1 MKQFLEK
8 HFHLSEMNTTIGTE
22 ILGGAVTFA
31 TMAYIL
37 IVQPSFMGI
46 AGMNTTGVMLAT
58 ALISGLATLAMGL
71 YAKMPFALAPGMG
84 TNIILA
90 STLVA
95 GGICT
100 WQQGLGI
107 VFISGMFFVL
117 LSLFKIREKVVEV
130 IPKVLKVGVGASVG
144 AFLIR
149 LSLANAGM
157 INVNGSSFAMNLN
170 LSDPATLLAWIGLAL
185 TLLLYFL
192 RIRIN
197 GKTYHVRGALLI
209 SIFLTTIIGI
219 FMGQVQ
225 LPSSIVTTNAF
236 SNLSDVMFK
245 LDIKGALNPALFTF
259 MLMFFMSDFFS
270 TLGTALGVAGKAGM
284 LDEKGDLPAIGRIFL
299 VDSAAT
305 VVGALSGLTT
315 VTTYVE
321 SASGVEAGG
330 RTGLTAVTTAILF
343 FLSMLFAPL
352 FLMVPTAATAPALI
366 IIGISMMQTLK
377 DVDFKSV
384 EWFPVG
390 VMIIVSI
397 FGGIANGIAIGLV
410 TYCLSHWARYLFTD
424 SREKS
429 PNLLTIIITVLCCL
443 QFIS

>member
-1 MKQFLEK
+1 MKKFLED
-8 HFHLSEMNTTIGTE
+8 HFHLSESGTNVRTE
-22 ILGGAVTFA
+22 ILAGVTTFA

-37 IVQPSFMGI
+37 IVQASMMI
-46 AGMNTTGVMLAT
+46 AAGMNGAGVMLAT

-71 YAKMPFALAPGMG
+71 YAKSPFALAPGMG
-84 TNIILA
+84 TNAILA
-90 STLVA
+90 YTLVA
-95 GGICT
+95 QGICT

-107 VFISGMFFVL
+107 VFISGCFFVL
-117 LSLFKIREKVVEV
+117 LSLFKVREKVVET

-157 INVNGSSFAMNLN
+157 INVSGSSFALNLN
-170 LSDPATLLAWIGLAL
+170 FSDPAVLLSWIGLAI
-185 TLLLYFL
+185 TLLLYFM
-192 RIRIN
+192 RIRIK
-197 GKTYHVRGALLI
+197 GKTYHLRGALLV
-209 SIFLTTIIGI
+209 SIFLITIIGI

-225 LPSSIVTTNAF
+225 LPSSIVTTNA
-236 SNLSDVMFK
+236 LSSLGDVMFK
-245 LDIKGALNPALFTF
+245 LDIRGALNPALFTF

-284 LDEKGDLPAIGRIFL
+284 LDENGDLPTIGKIFL
-299 VDSAAT
+299 VDSTAT

-330 RTGLTAVTTAILF
+330 RTGLTAVTTAICF

-377 DVDFKSV
+377 DVDFKSA

-390 VMIIVSI
+390 LMVIVSI
-397 FGGIANGIAIGLV
+397 FGGIANGIALGLV
-410 TYCLSHWARYLFTD
+410 TYCLTHWARYLFTD
-424 SREKS
+424 SRAKA

>member
-1 MKQFLEK
+1 MKKFLED
-8 HFHLSEMNTTIGTE
+8 HFHLSESGTNVRTE
-22 ILGGAVTFA
+22 ILAGVTTFA

-37 IVQPSFMGI
+37 IVQASMMVA
-46 AGMNTTGVMLAT
+46 AGMNGAGVMLAT

-71 YAKMPFALAPGMG
+71 YAKSPFALAPGMG
-84 TNIILA
+84 TNAILA
-90 STLVA
+90 YTLV
-95 GGICT
+95 GQGICT

-107 VFISGMFFVL
+107 VFISGCFFVL
-117 LSLFKIREKVVEV
+117 LSLFKVREKVVET

-157 INVNGSSFAMNLN
+157 INVSGSSFALNLN
-170 LSDPATLLAWIGLAL
+170 FSDPAVLLSWIGLAI
-185 TLLLYFL
+185 TLLLYFM
-192 RIRIN
+192 RIRIK
-197 GKTYHVRGALLI
+197 GKTYHLRGALLV
-209 SIFLTTIIGI
+209 SIFLITIIGI

-225 LPSSIVTTNAF
+225 LPSSIVTTNA
-236 SNLSDVMFK
+236 LSSLGDVMFK
-245 LDIKGALNPALFTF
+245 LDIRGALNPALFTF

-284 LDEKGDLPAIGRIFL
+284 LDENGDLPTIGKIFL
-299 VDSAAT
+299 VDSTAT

-330 RTGLTAVTTAILF
+330 RTGLTAVTTAICF

-377 DVDFKSV
+377 DVDFKSA

-390 VMIIVSI
+390 LMVIVSI
-397 FGGIANGIAIGLV
+397 FGGIANGIALGLV
-410 TYCLSHWARYLFTD
+410 TYCLTHWARYLFTD
-424 SREKS
+424 SRAKA

>member
-8 HFHLSEMNTTIGTE
+8 HFKLSELGTNVRTE
-22 ILGGAVTFA
+22 VLAGVTTFA

-37 IVQPSFMGI
+37 IVQASFMAD
-46 AGMNTTGVMLAT
+46 AGMNGAGVMLMT
-58 ALISGLATLAMGL
+58 ALLSGLATLAMGL

-84 TNIILA
+84 TNAILA
-90 STLVA
+90 YTLVA
-95 GGICT
+95 QGICT

-107 VFISGMFFVL
+107 VFISGTLFVL
-117 LSLFKIREKVVEV
+117 LSIFKVREKVVEV
-130 IPKVLKVGVGASVG
+130 IPKVLKIGVGASVG

-149 LSLANAGM
+149 LSLANASM
-157 INVNGSSFAMNLN
+157 INVNGSSFALN
-170 LSDPATLLAWIGLAL
+170 INFSDPSVLLSWIGLAI
-185 TLLLYFL
+185 TLILYFL

-197 GKTYHVRGALLI
+197 GKTYHIRGSLLI
-209 SIFLTTIIGI
+209 SIILITIIGMC
-219 FMGQVQ
+219 MGLVK
-225 LPSSIVTTNAF
+225 LPASIITTNA
-236 SNLSDVMFK
+236 LSSIGEVAFK
-245 LDIKGALNPALFTF
+245 LDIIGALRPALFTF

-284 LDEKGDLPAIGRIFL
+284 LDKDGNLPTIGRVFL
-299 VDSAAT
+299 VDSCAT
-305 VVGALSGLTT
+305 VAGALGGLTT
-315 VTTYVE
+315 ITTYVE

-330 RTGLTAVTTAILF
+330 RTGFTAVVAAICF

-390 VMIIVSI
+390 VMVTVSI

-410 TYCLSHWARYLFTD
+410 TYCLTHWARYLFTD
-424 SREKS
+424 SREKCPS
-429 PNLLTIIITVLCCL
+429 LFTIIITILCCL
-443 QFIS
+443 QFIT

>member
-1 MKQFLEK
+1 MKDFLER
-8 HFHLSEMNTTIGTE
+8 HFHLTESGTSVRTE
-22 ILGGAVTFA
+22 ILAGVTTFA

-37 IVQPSFMGI
+37 IVQANMMVA
-46 AGMNTTGVMLAT
+46 AGMNGAGVMLAT

-71 YAKMPFALAPGMG
+71 YAKSPFALAPGMG
-84 TNIILA
+84 TNAILA
-90 STLVA
+90 YTLVA
-95 GGICT
+95 QGICT

-107 VFISGMFFVL
+107 VFISGCFFVL
-117 LSLFKIREKVVEV
+117 LSLFKVREKVVET

-170 LSDPATLLAWIGLAL
+170 FSDPAILLAWIGLAL
-185 TLLLYFL
+185 TLILYFM
-192 RIRIN
+192 RIRIK
-197 GKTYHVRGALLI
+197 GKTYHLRGALLI

-225 LPSSIVTTNAF
+225 LPSSIITTNAF

-245 LDIKGALNPALFTF
+245 LDIRGALRPALFTF

-284 LDEKGDLPAIGRIFL
+284 LDENGDLPTIGKIFL
-299 VDSAAT
+299 VDSTAT

-330 RTGLTAVTTAILF
+330 RTGMTAVVTSICF
-343 FLSMLFAPL
+343 FLSMLFAPI

-377 DVDFKSV
+377 DVDFKSA

-390 VMIIVSI
+390 LMVIVSI
-397 FGGIANGIAIGLV
+397 FGGIANGIALGLV
-410 TYCLSHWARYLFTD
+410 TYCLTHWARYLFTD
-424 SREKS
+424 SRAKA
-429 PNLLTIIITVLCCL
+429 PNLLTIIITILCCL

>member
-1 MKQFLEK
+1 MKDFLER
-8 HFHLSEMNTTIGTE
+8 HFHLTESGTSLRTE
-22 ILGGAVTFA
+22 IIAGITTFA

-37 IVQPSFMGI
+37 IVQANMMAD
-46 AGMNTTGVMLAT
+46 AGMNGAGVMLAT

-71 YAKMPFALAPGMG
+71 YAHSPFALAPGMG
-84 TNIILA
+84 TNAILA
-90 STLVA
+90 YTLVA
-95 GGICT
+95 QGICT
-100 WQQGLGI
+100 WQQGIGI
-107 VFISGMFFVL
+107 VFISGCFFVL
-117 LSLFKIREKVVEV
+117 LSLFKVREKVVET

-157 INVNGSSFAMNLN
+157 INVNGSSFAMNLDFGN
-170 LSDPATLLAWIGLAL
+170 PAVLLSWIGLAI
-185 TLLLYFL
+185 TLLLYFM
-192 RIRIN
+192 RIRIK
-197 GKTYHVRGALLI
+197 GKTYHLRGALLI
-209 SIFLTTIIGI
+209 SIFLITIIGI

-225 LPSSIVTTNAF
+225 VPSSLITTNAF

-245 LDIKGALNPALFTF
+245 LDIRGALNPALFTF
-259 MLMFFMSDFFS
+259 MLMFFMGDFFS

-284 LDEKGDLPAIGRIFL
+284 LDENGDLPTIGRIFL
-299 VDSAAT
+299 VDSTAT

-330 RTGLTAVTTAILF
+330 RTGLTAVVSAICF

-390 VMIIVSI
+390 LMVIVSI
-397 FGGIANGIAIGLV
+397 FGGIANGIALGLV

-424 SREKS
+424 SREKA

-443 QFIS
+443 QFIA

>member
-8 HFHLSEMNTTIGTE
+8 HFKLSELGTNVRTE
-22 ILGGAVTFA
+22 VLAGVTTFA

-37 IVQPSFMGI
+37 IVQASFMAD
-46 AGMNTTGVMLAT
+46 AGMNGAGVMLMT
-58 ALISGLATLAMGL
+58 ALLSGLATLAMGL

-84 TNIILA
+84 TNAILA
-90 STLVA
+90 YTLVA
-95 GGICT
+95 QGICT

-107 VFISGMFFVL
+107 VFISGTLFVL
-117 LSLFKIREKVVEV
+117 LSIFKVREKVVEV
-130 IPKVLKVGVGASVG
+130 IPKVLKIGVGASVG

-149 LSLANAGM
+149 LSLANASM
-157 INVNGSSFAMNLN
+157 INVNGSSFALN
-170 LSDPATLLAWIGLAL
+170 INFSDPSVLLSWIGLAI
-185 TLLLYFL
+185 TLILYFL

-197 GKTYHVRGALLI
+197 GKTYHIRGSLLI
-209 SIFLTTIIGI
+209 SIILITIIGMC
-219 FMGQVQ
+219 MGLVK
-225 LPSSIVTTNAF
+225 LPASIITTNA
-236 SNLSDVMFK
+236 LSSIGEVAFK
-245 LDIKGALNPALFTF
+245 LDIIGALRPALFTF

-284 LDEKGDLPAIGRIFL
+284 LDKDGNLPTIGRVFL
-299 VDSAAT
+299 VDSCAT
-305 VVGALSGLTT
+305 VVGALGGLTT
-315 VTTYVE
+315 ITTYVE

-330 RTGLTAVTTAILF
+330 RTGFTAIVAAICF

-390 VMIIVSI
+390 VMVIVSI

-410 TYCLSHWARYLFTD
+410 TYCLTHWARYLFTD
-424 SREKS
+424 SREKCPS
-429 PNLLTIIITVLCCL
+429 LFTIIITILCCL
-443 QFIS
+443 QFIT